1 MAVLTTEEI
10 IEATGGEL
18 LSDLS
23 DKSENSMPFEGV
35 SIDSRTISGK
45 EVFFALRGERFDGH
59 DFLDSALS
67 KGNGAVIDSKPSTIP
82 KGKAVIYVRDT
93 LKALQD
99 VAHFLRMRRNIP
111 VVAITGSNG
120 KTTTKEM
127 TYRILSKRFNVLKNE
142 GNLNNHIGLPL
153 SITRLAPSDEVV
165 VLELGMSGSGEIMRL
180 CEIAVP
186 THGVITNIGVAHI
199 GKLGSLASIR
209 SAKLEILQ
217 GLAVAVLNADDS
229 FLMEGVK
236 GFDGK
241 IITFSINPV
250 RKPMLGFLSN
260 GVNNDFHVIGKDMYA
275 TERGINFRLE
285 LSNGESAEITLSTHG
300 LFNVYNALAASAV
313 CISLGIT
320 LDEIK
325 NALKSYNGMPMRFQI
340 EKAGAIT
347 IINDSY
353 NANPSSVAES
363 LREFVCMKGGM
374 RAVVILGDML
384 ELGGFSEEAHKNI
397 GRIISEMDIDVFV
410 AVGEMMALAA
420 EESRKNKAK
429 KQSPLV
435 YLFKN
440 IGGAGE
446 DIMNILRQG
455 DTVLVKG
462 SRAMGMEKIIERIR
476 GR

>member
-1 MAVLTTEEI
+1 MASLTTKEI

-23 DKSENSMPFEGV
+23 EKSENSIPFEGV

-45 EVFFALRGERFDGH
+45 EIFFALRGERFDGH
-59 DFLDSALS
+59 NFLNAALS
-67 KGNGAVIDSKPSTIP
+67 KGAGAVIDSKPDTIP

-93 LKALQD
+93 LRALQD
-99 VAHFLRMRRNIP
+99 VAHFIRVKRNIP

-127 TYRILSKRFNVLKNE
+127 TYMMLSRRFSVLKNE

-165 VLELGMSGSGEIMRL
+165 VLELGMSGLGEIRRL

-186 THGVITNIGVAHI
+186 THGMITNIGVAHI

-209 SAKLEILQ
+209 SAKLEILH

-236 GFDGK
+236 GFEGK
-241 IITFSINPV
+241 VITFSINNDSHV
-250 RKPMLGFLSN
+250 KAERVLTTDSGSN
-260 GVNNDFHVIGKDMYA
+260 FTLCLKG
-275 TERGINFRLE
+275 
-285 LSNGESAEITLSTHG
+285 GESVEITLNIHG

-325 NALKSYNGMPMRFQI
+325 TALKSYAGVPMRFQTV
-340 EKAGAIT
+340 KANAIT

-353 NANPSSVAES
+353 NANPSSMAES
-363 LREFVCMKGGM
+363 LNEFVRVKDGM

-384 ELGGFSEEAHKNI
+384 ELGEFSEEAHKSI
-397 GRIISEMDIDVFV
+397 GKIISEMDIDVFV

-429 KQSPLV
+429 KQIPIV
-435 YLFKN
+435 YVFKN
-440 IGGAGE
+440 AGE
-446 DIMNILRQG
+446 AGGDIMNILRQG
-455 DTVLVKG
+455 DAVLVKG
-462 SRAMGMEKIIERIR
+462 SRAMGMEKIIERI
-476 GR
+476 GDK